1 MKLVVTTVST
11 QQDYREAVSAVKLF
25 FKKRCETM
33 YRILLYVIS

>member
-25 FKKRCETM
+25 FKKGVKLFTEYYCT
-33 YRILLYVIS
+33 